1 MDRRTPT
8 LTAMTLIL
16 TPTHDQLSRTRI
28 SVTRPASG
36 GRVVVGMSTEGP
48 DQRPAIRPMLLSSD
62 AGGARVSLI
71 PEGALLLAG
80 DAISIEV
87 SVGPGARLDLIEPG
101 GTVAYA
107 MNGQRASWDV
117 SIDLAPS
124 ATLVWAGEPFVVSHG
139 ATVDRHTSITVGR
152 GARLALRET
161 IVLGRH
167 HERPGSLRQDL
178 SVMAS
183 DGTPVLAESLAVGPD
198 SGRLLIGGSRVIS
211 TVLLLGE
218 RMLST
223 HTGTRLELEAEA
235 TCVRTLS
242 ADAHRGDLTSVW
254 SQARR
259 QLDLR

>member
-1 MDRRTPT
+1 
-8 LTAMTLIL
+8 
-16 TPTHDQLSRTRI
+16 
-28 SVTRPASG
+28 
-36 GRVVVGMSTEGP
+36 
-48 DQRPAIRPMLLSSD
+48 MLLSSD

>member
-28 SVTRPASG
+28 SVARSAAG
-36 GRVVVGMSTEGP
+36 GRVVVGMSTDGP

-62 AGGARVSLI
+62 ADGARISLV

-87 SVGPGARLDLIEPG
+87 SVGPGVRLDLIEPG

-107 MNGQRASWDV
+107 MDGEQASWDV
-117 SIDLAPS
+117 SIDLGPS
-124 ATLVWAGEPFVVSHG
+124 ATLVWAGEPFVVSQG
-139 ATVDRHTSITVGR
+139 ASVDRHTSITVGA

-167 HERPGSLRQDL
+167 QERPGSLRQDL
-178 SVMAS
+178 TVTAS
-183 DGTPVLAESLAVGPD
+183 DGTPMLAECLTVGPD
-198 SGRLLIGGSRVIS
+198 SGRLLTGGSRVIS
-211 TVLLLGE
+211 TVLLLGD
-218 RMLST
+218 RLPPTS
-223 HTGTRLELEAEA
+223 TGTRLELEAEGS
-235 TCVRTLS
+235 CVRTLS
-242 ADAHRGDLTSVW
+242 ADAHRGDLSSIW
-254 SQARR
+254 SEARR
-259 QLDLR
+259 QVEVR